1 MIWVFVQA
9 ILFILLM
16 FLPLDGQFVM
26 SSWLNSFALFVSF
39 SGLLILMKAIY
50 DLRRSLSVAPAPSK
64 NGKLQT
70 KGIYKLIRHP
80 MYLAVWF
87 IFGGGV
93 LRSGSYVK
101 VILFLALIV
110 FFIIKTKHEEK
121 LLIEKYPG
129 YEKYKKQ
136 VGTYC
141 PKIRTHS

>member
-1 MIWVFVQA
+1 
-9 ILFILLM
+9 
-16 FLPLDGQFVM
+16 
-26 SSWLNSFALFVSF
+26 
-39 SGLLILMKAIY
+39 
-50 DLRRSLSVAPAPSK
+50 
-64 NGKLQT
+64 
-70 KGIYKLIRHP
+70 